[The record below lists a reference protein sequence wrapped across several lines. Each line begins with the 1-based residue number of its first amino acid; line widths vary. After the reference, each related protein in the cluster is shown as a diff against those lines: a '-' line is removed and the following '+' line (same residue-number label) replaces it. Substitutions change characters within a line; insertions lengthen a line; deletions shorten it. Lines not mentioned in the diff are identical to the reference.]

1 MTDQTGVL
9 VRKEL
14 VARLRESVRNVKI
27 SAKFTQ
33 PHKKGTATAT
43 KKIAEAKC
51 NLYSNRITK
60 EEGISCPLRHLW
72 GLVR

>member
-1 MTDQTGVL
+1 MVTEQTGVL
-9 VRKEL
+9 VRNESL
-14 VARLRESVRNVKI
+14 FVRLRESVRNVKI

-33 PHKKGTATAT
+33 PRKKGTATAT

-60 EEGISCPLRHLW
+60 E
-72 GLVR
+72 